1 MRLFLSVLLCPII
14 ISCGNS
20 KNISCGNSKTVN
32 ESNISVN
39 VAMIRS
45 YDTIVHNRESQK
57 AFDVRLSIINRS
69 LHPISFWMMT
79 CSWEES
85 FIINNDYTW
94 FLGHGC
100 DANVPWPHQINA
112 GDSLI
117 KNSAIIQEIGTPNQ
131 TIATTIFGLIYIDS
145 SNCQSY
151 RQFRDIIGDK
161 SKWDRIIWSNP
172 LYLRDKIKPVYIKL

>member
-1 MRLFLSVLLCPII
+1 MRLFYIVLLCTII

-20 KNISCGNSKTVN
+20 ETVSN
-32 ESNISVN
+32 KSNINVN
-39 VAMIRS
+39 AVLLRS
-45 YDTIVHNRESQK
+45 YDTIILNSESQK
-57 AFDVRLSIINRS
+57 VFDVRLSIINKS
-69 LHPISFWMMT
+69 LRPISFWMMT

-94 FLGHGC
+94 FLGHDC
-100 DANVPWPHQINA
+100 IANVPLLHYINA

-131 TIATTIFGLIYIDS
+131 TVVTTIFGLIYIDS
-145 SNCQSY
+145 SYCQTY

-172 LYLRDKIKPVYIKL
+172 LYLRDEIKPVNIKL